1 MPANTLYDAMQDAK
15 RRFDAVSSSPALD
28 AQLLMAHVLNASRAH
43 VIAHKER
50 ILTPAESADYE
61 SLVARREEGE
71 PLAYILGRRAFYDR
85 EFIVTPAVLIPR
97 PETEHLV
104 EAALDFLRDRPRA
117 IVVDVATGSGAIIVT
132 LKGNVPHIHAHA
144 TDISADALDVA
155 RRNAEAQNVAVAFY
169 EGDLL
174 TPVIANGITPDLVT
188 ANLPYIASGDLPDLA
203 VTKHEPRLALD
214 GGADGLDLVRR
225 LLDQVAGLMRPGGGV
240 LLEIGADQGAAVRQL
255 ATGRFASVRIDKD
268 YAGHD
273 RVASIF
279 I

>member
-1 MPANTLYDAMQDAK
+1 MPANTLYDAVQDAK

-43 VIAHKER
+43 IIAHKER
-50 ILTPAESADYE
+50 VLTPVESAEFE
-61 SLVARREEGE
+61 SLVLRREGGE
-71 PLAYILGRRAFYDR
+71 PVAYMLGKRAFYDR

-104 EAALDFLRDRPRA
+104 EAALDFLRDKPTA
-117 IVVDVATGSGAIIVT
+117 TVVDVATGSGAIIVT
-132 LKGNVPHIHAHA
+132 LKANAPGIHAHA
-144 TDISADALDVA
+144 TDISTAALDVA
-155 RRNAEAQNVAVAFY
+155 RRNAGAQNVAVQFY
-169 EGDLL
+169 AGDLL
-174 TPVIANGITPDLVT
+174 TPIIANGIMPDLVT
-188 ANLPYIASGDLPDLA
+188 ANLPYIASGDLPGLA

-240 LLEIGADQGAAVRQL
+240 LLEIGADQGEAVRQL
-255 ATGRFASVRIDKD
+255 AMGRFASVRIDRD